1 MGLYQWKGV
10 ESRLS
15 AIYHNFWR
23 VALTAIYF
31 GTNLHQFRNMFF
43 TQFIS
48 HFYFSH
54 NVNLSPIS
62 SFHTII
68 ALYSFPLMKTFS
80 CPIREAEC
88 DEYMWIFEYSN
99 IFVTNIYSDIHFYHF
114 DRNMFGHLFVS
125 NQVISNMNV
134 CWLVIFLL
142 CAVQRN
148 TSICSFLAPTG
159 AHIVM
164 MVYHIYIYIQG
175 HFFRFSLSSLM
186 QLMLQV
192 SL

>member
-1 MGLYQWKGV
+1 
-10 ESRLS
+10 
-15 AIYHNFWR
+15 
-23 VALTAIYF
+23 
-31 GTNLHQFRNMFF
+31 
-43 TQFIS
+43 
-48 HFYFSH
+48 
-54 NVNLSPIS
+54 
-62 SFHTII
+62 
-68 ALYSFPLMKTFS
+68 MKTFS

-164 MVYHIYIYIQG
+164 MVYHIYIYPRPLFQIFTQ
-175 HFFRFSLSSLM
+175 FIDAIDVTIVTLCCLSSINAIDVTRCWLNVKSSTVPM
-186 QLMLQV
+186 FQSSNVPLFQCVFSFHGVARV
-192 SL
+192 SCPLVY